1 MKILASL
8 AITLAGLF
16 GPFYPAY
23 GQVVIPVTSLA
34 NQGPGT
40 LRDAVAQAQS
50 GDTVRF
56 AVAGQVNVEFE
67 IALTGGIVIEG
78 LGPGLSRLDGRGL
91 NRIFY
96 VPARDS
102 VWLSGFTLQNGF
114 ANEFN
119 QEGGAAIRNQGHV
132 WADNV
137 WFKDNTAIYGGAI
150 ENVSGNGDTTSLT
163 LRNCTFTGN
172 RATNFRLGL
181 PQSGGAI
188 FTTANNNGRCLI
200 FAENCTFFNN
210 EAAISGGALFLI
222 DKTGGLARVTLRY
235 CTITGNKAGVRC
247 GGVDVAEADSM
258 RLKGNIIYGNTG
270 DYIRPELYGRTITFG
285 HNLIGDTS
293 TSWIRPQPSDLIGV
307 NPGLAALAVPE
318 NGVPTFALTC
328 ASPAIGMG
336 DPADFPLRDARGAL
350 RDALPDAGAHER
362 DDLADIAVTNLGS
375 DGFGSLRRAL
385 SLACSGDTI
394 QLSDLTGS
402 IYFSDEVVIDKSV
415 TLAGNRFNP
424 LILNGLDASRLFS
437 ILPDVR
443 VTMEWLTFT
452 NARPE
457 VYGGGAILNK
467 GRLTLRNA
475 SFLQNHAL
483 AGGALAVYGETD
495 TATLLLENCTFAH
508 NRALALTGGALD
520 VREFGA
526 PARVRIVH
534 STLYENSALTQGSA
548 FWADSGV
555 TVTLSHTLFA
565 GNAPAGVS
573 GSAQSEGHNLFSQAP
588 FFSLGSGD
596 LISAQPGL
604 DPPGGYGGP
613 TLTCRLQA
621 GSPAIDAGVL
631 TGLTEFDQ
639 RGLPRA
645 FGAASDIGA
654 YEYDPATSLSDLG
667 EAGLQV
673 FPNPATAFIR
683 ISTPGT
689 TPVSRII
696 LVDMLGRQYQPVP
709 VWEHGVAEMEISGLP
724 AGWYVVRVEQ
734 GKTVWQAKV
743 LKSE

>member
-8 AITLAGLF
+8 GIVLAMLF
-16 GPFYPAY
+16 GSISPAAC
-23 GQVVIPVTSLA
+23 QVVIPVTSLA

-40 LRDAVAQAQS
+40 LRDAIAQAQP

-56 AVAGQVNVEFE
+56 TVAGQVNVEFE
-67 IALTGGIVIEG
+67 ITLTGGIVIEG
-78 LGPGLSRLDGRGL
+78 LGPGLTRLDGRGL

-96 VPARDS
+96 VPIGDS
-102 VWLSGFTLQNGF
+102 VWLSGMTLQNGF
-114 ANEFN
+114 ANELN
-119 QEGGAAIRNQGHV
+119 QEGGAAIRNQGHL
-132 WADNV
+132 WATRVVFRNNV
-137 WFKDNTAIYGGAI
+137 AIYGGAI
-150 ENVSGNGDTTSLT
+150 ENVSGNGDFTSLT
-163 LRNCTFTGN
+163 LQSCAFIGN
-172 RATNFRLGL
+172 KATNFRAGV

-188 FTTANNNGRCLI
+188 FTFASLNGQSI
-200 FAENCTFFNN
+200 IQAENCTFFNN
-210 EAAISGGALFLI
+210 ESSISGGAIFLS
-222 DKTGGLARVTLRY
+222 DKEGGLARISLRY

-258 RLKGNIIYGNTG
+258 RLQGNIIYGNTG
-270 DYIRPELYGRTITFG
+270 DYLRPELFGRTITFG

-293 TSWIRPQPSDLIGV
+293 FSWFRPRTTDLIGV
-307 NPGLAALAVPE
+307 NPGLADLAAPE

-328 ASPAIGMG
+328 ASPAIGLG
-336 DPADFPLRDARGAL
+336 DPADFPLRDARGAI

-362 DDLADIAVTNLGS
+362 DDQADVAVTSLASG
-375 DGFGSLRRAL
+375 GFGSLRRAL

-402 IYFSDEVVIDKSV
+402 IYFSDEIVIDKSV
-415 TLAGNRFNP
+415 TLEGNRFNP

-437 ILPDVR
+437 ILPGVR

-520 VREFGA
+520 VRELGA

-548 FWADSGV
+548 FWADSGA
-555 TVTLSHTLFA
+555 TVTLSHSLFA
-565 GNAPAGVS
+565 GNVPAGIPGTS
-573 GSAQSEGHNLFSQAP
+573 QSEGHNLFSQPP
-588 FFSLGSGD
+588 FFPLGSGD

-654 YEYDPATSLSDLG
+654 YEYDPATSLSDLAG
-667 EAGLQV
+667 AGLQV
-673 FPNPATAFIR
+673 FPNPATDFIR
-683 ISTPGT
+683 ISIPGT
-689 TPVSRII
+689 SPVSRII
-696 LVDMLGRQYQPVP
+696 LVDMLGRQYQSAA
-709 VWEHGVAEMEISGLP
+709 VWEHGIAEIALNGLP